1 MPYRH
6 RRAKRAAKAAFRRVM
21 RRSRRRFQR
30 RRGVGLGRIGRR
42 L

>member
-21 RRSRRRFQR
+21 RQSRR
-30 RRGVGLGRIGRR
+30 LT
-42 L
+42 LS